1 MSRSSGK
8 FWVWIL
14 DFHQLRVKY
23 QCWVGWNLTLQPHT
37 RAVKA
42 NLTILVS
49 WNVLPL
55 LNPSYLWLRALL
67 LYPPCFLIF
76 PRCKVKAPT
85 SRSPYAMS
93 AGICSRRFPPT
104 RIPSIPSSHLKSD
117 RELLR
122 PTFIMI
128 HHDSLWFIIKCFASS
143 TGEQDGLSANRESS
157 YILHFW
163 RRDLTKRAVA
173 RRKRSMFTPFAG
185 QKALNK
191 VIWKLTQ
198 VIPSASMGPR
208 NHFANSKLKLYRFVP
223 ILRRVE
229 DWPWS
234 NRITRPK
241 VIDGENQWRLLN
253 LLSISSVSKLGS
265 PNFPWLIIVLCIKNC
280 HSKLPLKTA
289 I

>member
-1 MSRSSGK
+1 MTSSLVVVSAM
-8 FWVWIL
+8 F
-14 DFHQLRVKY
+14 F
-23 QCWVGWNLTLQPHT
+23 NLSPMQRQGANFTVPIRHVCRDLQPTFSTNTH
-37 RAVKA
+37 
-42 NLTILVS
+42 S
-49 WNVLPL
+49 F
-55 LNPSYLWLRALL
+55 NPFI
-67 LYPPCFLIF
+67 PPEVR
-76 PRCKVKAPT
+76 PRTPET
-85 SRSPYAMS
+85 Y
-93 AGICSRRFPPT
+93 
-104 RIPSIPSSHLKSD
+104 
-117 RELLR
+117 
-122 PTFIMI
+122 I

-173 RRKRSMFTPFAG
+173 RRKRSMFTPFA
-185 QKALNK
+185 QKALN
-191 VIWKLTQ
+191 VWWFGNSRRSSM

-234 NRITRPK
+234 NMEQPHHTTKGPK

-280 HSKLPLKTA
+280 H
-289 I
+289 